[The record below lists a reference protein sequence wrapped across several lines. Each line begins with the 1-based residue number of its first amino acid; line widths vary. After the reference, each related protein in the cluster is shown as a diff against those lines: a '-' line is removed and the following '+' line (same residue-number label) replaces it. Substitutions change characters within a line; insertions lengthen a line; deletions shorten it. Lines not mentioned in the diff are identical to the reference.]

1 MKKYPIDYGNEDIF
15 KYYIKKTGN
24 PNNLKQK
31 VFFQIFKE
39 YIQYV
44 RQLMI
49 ENAFQF
55 TLPYN
60 MGKFRLYKYKV
71 KIKFDENGNLDKRNL
86 RVDWDATKK
95 YWAQLYPGK
104 TMAEL
109 KLIDNKPKLYFTN
122 KHTDGFRIR
131 LRWFRG
137 TALFKMKSIYTLKLL
152 RVFSREIAK
161 AVKENPHI
169 DYLTFNADDLNFKNF
184 KYVK

>member
-1 MKKYPIDYGNEDIF
+1 MKKHPIDYGNEDIF
-15 KYYIKKTGN
+15 RYYVKKTGN
-24 PNNLKQK
+24 PNNLKQGT
-31 VFFQIFKE
+31 FFKIFKE

-71 KIKFDENGNLDKRNL
+71 KIRFDENGNLDKRNL
-86 RVDWDATKK
+86 RPDWDATKK
-95 YWAQLYPGK
+95 YWTQLYPGK

-109 KLIDNKPKLYFTN
+109 KLIPDKPKLYFTN

-131 LRWFRG
+131 LRWFKG
-137 TALFKMKSIYTLKLL
+137 TALFKHKAIYRLKLL
-152 RVFSREIAK
+152 RVFAREIAK

-169 DYLTFNADDLNFKNF
+169 DYLTFNADDINFKNF